1 MADTKDHEFNP
12 DAYPPFPSNV
22 PVAQLE
28 TFKFDTLH
36 ADGKSLNGQTLRSAC
51 YHHGVFYIS
60 LADSESFY
68 NNIPE
73 RAKDVMHLLEPI
85 FNLPQMKKDKFI
97 SSDLV
102 SKVGGYQR
110 AGASVVDEKNAP
122 EFPEIFNIPKN
133 DIKDYYRVPGA
144 LSSALVQ
151 GLWPSV
157 ILKHGNWKKIMWFMS
172 ACHEICMKV
181 LNVLSI
187 QAGLPVG
194 ASLRQ
199 LHQFSLPSSD
209 ILRVIRG
216 PARYYRADDNT
227 GEDEDERGPYW
238 KGEEEDNA
246 NKKAADEEGA
256 AEEGAAEEGAAE
268 DEEDVHML
276 LHRDMGTITIL
287 FNWLGGLQVKDRDT
301 GTLMWVEPKAGH
313 AVVIVGK
320 ALAYF
325 LDGQDDGTLGA
336 WHRLVAAP
344 GPEQGKFAR
353 YSLGYFVRPEDD
365 VLLKKATA
373 IPDSDVLCKMRRTGW
388 RFRRESEE
396 EIPTAKEWIVMKQA
410 KRLGQGEGVA
420 RWEEEIDAEEGE
432 EMERP

>member
-216 PARYYRADDNT
+216 PARCSRADDNT
-227 GEDEDERGPYW
+227 
-238 KGEEEDNA
+238 
-246 NKKAADEEGA
+246 AADEEGA
-256 AEEGAAEEGAAE
+256 AEEGAAEDAAAE